1 LFGPELRSG
10 VLLLEL
16 LELLQPGCVD
26 WRLANK
32 LPFKMG
38 GARVQLLALENC
50 QMALQIAK
58 VGAAG
63 AAIGAGCGIVG
74 CQG

>member
-1 LFGPELRSG
+1 

-32 LPFKMG
+32 LPFRMG

-58 VGAAG
+58 VGG
-63 AAIGAGCGIVG
+63 RS
-74 CQG
+74 

>member
-1 LFGPELRSG
+1 

-58 VGAAG
+58 VGWG
-63 AAIGAGCGIVG
+63 RPDGYSLRYNMRYSVVVL
-74 CQG
+74 